1 MSPARLLATQDY
13 WRTSRATLAGSQI
26 AAKKLVTLQECFRSD
41 VARLAMAASSS
52 LTAAAMR
59 SAATPIM
66 QSKGE

>member
-1 MSPARLLATQDY
+1 MTARLLATQDF
-13 WRTSRATLAGSQI
+13 WRTSRAALDGSEP

-52 LTAAAMR
+52 LTACAMR
-59 SAATPIM
+59 SAAM